1 MDNVLHL
8 DKNNLNLMTWMK
20 LSDVNGIH
28 HVDNIIPLNENDEF
42 DKIVES
48 LHIEIYGLYEW
59 N

>member
-1 MDNVLHL
+1 
-8 DKNNLNLMTWMK
+8 MTWMK

-28 HVDNIIPLNENDEF
+28 HVDNIIPLDENDGF

-48 LHIEIYGLYEW
+48 LHMERYALYEW

>member
-8 DKNNLNLMTWMK
+8 DESNLNLMTWMK

-28 HVDNIIPLNENDEF
+28 HVDNIIPLDENDGF

-48 LHIEIYGLYEW
+48 LHMERYALYE
-59 N
+59 